1 MEKEAAH
8 THTHVRRGEEGE
20 RTERP
25 RSCRGHPRKCNNNNN
40 NMMRKYFG
48 KVYDVSTLGS
58 GCGFGFY
65 FGSIVTRRVKV
76 AIRVCVCVVCDA
88 CQTVRHATRLT
99 NLVIYCTKCMRR

>member
-1 MEKEAAH
+1 MEKEAVH
-8 THTHVRRGEEGE
+8 THTLEGERRE
-20 RTERP
+20 RTERQ
-25 RSCRGHPRKCNNNNN
+25 RSCRGHPRKCNNN

-76 AIRVCVCVVCDA
+76 PRCVSVCVRV
-88 CQTVRHATRLT
+88 
-99 NLVIYCTKCMRR
+99 